1 MTDNDQQQSASR
13 FRGAWEA
20 FRRGRDSSRTQSEP
34 AVQEPQDVSPE
45 EIALSRIEAEAKP
58 YVSPGLKLAAAWS
71 WRSIVVLVA
80 IGVALWL
87 LSKISSVVLP
97 VLIALLL
104 AALLAPLTGWLVKK
118 GIPRAGSAAI
128 AFIGF
133 IVVVLGLFGLVGQQ
147 IYSGMPDLVK
157 QVIAGV
163 SGISSW
169 LATSPFGI
177 DSSTISG
184 YIDEG
189 IKTATNFFQNN
200 SSQLLGG
207 ALEATSSV
215 GTFLTG
221 MAVCLF
227 TTFFFL
233 YDGQKIFSWVMGL
246 LPIPA
251 RPVATGAAQRGW
263 TTLVQYV
270 RVQVLVAAVDAVGI
284 GIGAAFLGIP
294 LVIPMTVLVFL
305 TSFVPVVGA
314 IASGAVA
321 VLVALVSNGLIAA
334 VIMLAVVIAVQQ
346 IESQVLQPFLMGKA
360 VSVHPLAV
368 ILAVTGGGF
377 LFGIVGA
384 LFAVPLVAVVNSVV
398 SYIVRAGGSD
408 EAGDSDET
416 GDSPADPDAR
426 EAAEVLD
433 AAEERL
439 TEAVKDSAAKSDG
452 ASSAGETDAAG
463 AGADS
468 AESSPSDPT
477 GPDESGPHGA
487 GGRRK

>member
-1 MTDNDQQQSASR
+1 MTENDQQHSPNR

-20 FRRGRDSSRTQSEP
+20 FRRGRDSSRSEP
-34 AVQEPQDVSPE
+34 QAEDSQGVSPE
-45 EIALSRIEAEAKP
+45 AIALSRMEAEAQP

-71 WRSIVVLVA
+71 WRSLLVLVA
-80 IGVALWL
+80 LGVALWL

-104 AALLAPLTGWLVKK
+104 AALLAPLTGWLAKK
-118 GIPRAGSAAI
+118 GLPRGGAAAI
-128 AFIGF
+128 AFVGF

-189 IKTATNFFQNN
+189 ISTATNFFQNN

-233 YDGQKIFSWVMGL
+233 YDGEKIFKWVMGL
-246 LPIPA
+246 LPLPA
-251 RPVATGAAQRGW
+251 RPVATGAALRGW

-270 RVQVLVAAVDAVGI
+270 RVQILVAAVDAIGI

-294 LVIPMTVLVFL
+294 LVIPMTLLVFL

-321 VLVALVSNGLIAA
+321 VLVALVSNGLVSSI
-334 VIMLAVVIAVQQ
+334 IMLAVVIAVQQ

-384 LFAVPLVAVVNSVV
+384 LFAVPLVAVLNSVV
-398 SYIVRAGGSD
+398 GYIARANGSEEAGAPPSDVEAGQASAGAQPSPDRSAGGGESAVGS
-408 EAGDSDET
+408 EAGP
-416 GDSPADPDAR
+416 PADADGGS
-426 EAAEVLD
+426 AAE
-433 AAEERL
+433 
-439 TEAVKDSAAKSDG
+439 S
-452 ASSAGETDAAG
+452 
-463 AGADS
+463 ADS
-468 AESSPSDPT
+468 AKDSG
-477 GPDESGPHGA
+477 GPGESGAGPKGA
-487 GGRRK
+487 RGRGK

>member
-1 MTDNDQQQSASR
+1 MSENDQQQPQNR

-20 FRRGRDSSRTQSEP
+20 FRRGRGSSQQTEP
-34 AVQEPQDVSPE
+34 EPEVTPSQAVSPE

-58 YVSPGLKLAAAWS
+58 YVAPGLKLAAAWS

-104 AALLAPLTGWLVKK
+104 AALLAPLTGWLNKK
-118 GIPRAGSAAI
+118 GIPRGGASAI
-128 AFIGF
+128 SFIGF

-163 SGISSW
+163 SGISGW
-169 LATSPFGI
+169 LASSPFGI
-177 DSSTISG
+177 DATTISS
-184 YIDEG
+184 YIDEA

-207 ALEATSSV
+207 ALQATSSV

-233 YDGQKIFSWVMGL
+233 YDGQNIFKWVMNL
-246 LPIPA
+246 LPVPA
-251 RPVATGAAQRGW
+251 RPVATGAALKGW

-270 RVQVLVAAVDAVGI
+270 RVQILVAAVDAIGI

-321 VLVALVSNGLIAA
+321 VLVALVSNGLISA

-384 LFAVPLVAVVNSVV
+384 LFAVPLVAVLNSVV
-398 SYIVRAGGSD
+398 SYIVRTN
-408 EAGDSDET
+408 AGD
-416 GDSPADPDAR
+416 GDSEDAEEDPPRDPDER
-426 EAAEVLD
+426 EATAVLES
-433 AAEERL
+433 AKERL
-439 TEAVKDSAAKSDG
+439 NDAVHESAEDERASGSGATDSGESG
-452 ASSAGETDAAG
+452 TSAGPER
-463 AGADS
+463 S
-468 AESSPSDPT
+468 KEDPE
-477 GPDESGPHGA
+477 G
-487 GGRRK
+487 

>member
-1 MTDNDQQQSASR
+1 MTDNDQQHPTNR

-20 FRRGRDSSRTQSEP
+20 FRRGRGSSRSRPEAEISP
-34 AVQEPQDVSPE
+34 ARSVSPE

-58 YVSPGLKLAAAWS
+58 YVAPGLKLAAAWS
-71 WRSIVVLVA
+71 WRLLLVLVA
-80 IGVALWL
+80 VGVALWL

-104 AALLAPLTGWLVKK
+104 AALLAPPTGWLAKK
-118 GIPRAGSAAI
+118 GMPRGGAAAI
-128 AFIGF
+128 SFVGF

-169 LATSPFGI
+169 LSTNPFGI
-177 DSSTISG
+177 DSTTVSG
-184 YIDEG
+184 YIEKG
-189 IKTATNFFQNN
+189 IETATNFFQNN

-233 YDGQKIFSWVMGL
+233 YDGANIFKWVVGL

-270 RVQVLVAAVDAVGI
+270 RVQILVAAVDAIGI

-294 LVIPMTVLVFL
+294 LVIPLTVLVFL

-321 VLVALVSNGLIAA
+321 VLVALVSNGLGSA
-334 VIMLAVVIAVQQ
+334 VIMLIVVIAVQQ
-346 IESQVLQPFLMGKA
+346 IESQALQPFLMGKA

-368 ILAVTGGGF
+368 ILSVTGGGF

-384 LFAVPLVAVVNSVV
+384 LFAVPLVAVLNSVV
-398 SYIVRAGGSD
+398 GYIARADSA
-408 EAGDSDET
+408 AGDDDAEDAEGPPSD
-416 GDSPADPDAR
+416 PKAR
-426 EAAEVLD
+426 EAAAVLD
-433 AAEERL
+433 AAKERL
-439 TEAVKDSAAKSDG
+439 TEAVHESAEDDSAG
-452 ASSAGETDAAG
+452 G
-463 AGADS
+463 AGSTATDPEELGPDS
-468 AESSPSDPT
+468 ADADGESPDDSD
-477 GPDESGPHGA
+477 
-487 GGRRK
+487 GRRK

>member
-1 MTDNDQQQSASR
+1 MSENDQQQPQNR

-20 FRRGRDSSRTQSEP
+20 FRRGRGSSQQTEP
-34 AVQEPQDVSPE
+34 EPEVTPSQAVSPE

-58 YVSPGLKLAAAWS
+58 YVAPGLKLAAAWS

-104 AALLAPLTGWLVKK
+104 AALLAPLTGWLNKK
-118 GIPRAGSAAI
+118 GIPRGGASAI
-128 AFIGF
+128 SFIGF

-163 SGISSW
+163 SGISGW
-169 LATSPFGI
+169 LASSPFGI
-177 DSSTISG
+177 DASTISS
-184 YIDEG
+184 YMNEAID
-189 IKTATNFFQNN
+189 TATNFFQNN

-207 ALEATSSV
+207 ALQATSSV

-233 YDGQKIFSWVMGL
+233 YDGQNIFKWVMNL
-246 LPIPA
+246 LPVPA
-251 RPVATGAAQRGW
+251 RPVATGAALKGW

-270 RVQVLVAAVDAVGI
+270 RVQILVAAVDAIGI

-321 VLVALVSNGLIAA
+321 VLVALVSNGLISA

-384 LFAVPLVAVVNSVV
+384 LFAVPLVAVLNSVV
-398 SYIVRAGGSD
+398 SYIVRTN
-408 EAGDSDET
+408 AGD
-416 GDSPADPDAR
+416 GDSEDAEEDPPRDPDER
-426 EAAEVLD
+426 EATAVLES
-433 AAEERL
+433 AKERL
-439 TEAVKDSAAKSDG
+439 NDAVHESAEDERASGSGATDSGESG
-452 ASSAGETDAAG
+452 TSAGPER
-463 AGADS
+463 S
-468 AESSPSDPT
+468 KEDPE
-477 GPDESGPHGA
+477 G
-487 GGRRK
+487 

>member
-1 MTDNDQQQSASR
+1 MTDNDKPQSTNR
-13 FRGAWEA
+13 LRGAWDA
-20 FRRGRDSSRTQSEP
+20 FRRGRETSRSSADADASSSR
-34 AVQEPQDVSPE
+34 DVSPE
-45 EIALSRIEAEAKP
+45 EIALSRIEAEAQP

-71 WRSIVVLVA
+71 WRSLVVLA
-80 IGVALWL
+80 GIGVALWL

-118 GIPRAGSAAI
+118 GLPRGGAAAI
-128 AFIGF
+128 SFIGF

-177 DSSTISG
+177 DASTISG
-184 YIDEG
+184 YIDDA
-189 IKTATNFFQNN
+189 IHAATNFFQNN

-207 ALEATSSV
+207 ALQATSSV

-233 YDGQKIFSWVMGL
+233 YDGERIFKWVMGL

-251 RPVATGAAQRGW
+251 RPVATGASQRGW

-270 RVQVLVAAVDAVGI
+270 RVQVLVAAVDAIGI

-321 VLVALVSNGLIAA
+321 VLVALVSNGLISA

-384 LFAVPLVAVVNSVV
+384 LFAVPLVAVLNSVV
-398 SYIVRAGGSD
+398 GYIARADGEGHAED
-408 EAGDSDET
+408 PRT
-416 GDSPADPDAR
+416 DPDEK
-426 EAAEVLD
+426 EAEEVLEG
-433 AAEERL
+433 AKERL
-439 TEAVKDSAAKSDG
+439 AEAV
-452 ASSAGETDAAG
+452 
-463 AGADS
+463 ADS
-468 AESSPSDPT
+468 AEDVESSSDSARESSAADRADADDTAQGSP
-477 GPDESGPHGA
+477 GSDDEGSAGHG
-487 GGRRK
+487 RKR

>member
-1 MTDNDQQQSASR
+1 MSENDQQQPQNR

-20 FRRGRDSSRTQSEP
+20 FRRGRGSSQQTEP
-34 AVQEPQDVSPE
+34 EPEVTPSQAVSPE

-58 YVSPGLKLAAAWS
+58 YVAPGLKLAAAWS

-104 AALLAPLTGWLVKK
+104 AALLAPLTGWLNKK
-118 GIPRAGSAAI
+118 GIPRGGASAI
-128 AFIGF
+128 SFIGF

-163 SGISSW
+163 SGISGW
-169 LATSPFGI
+169 LASSPFGI
-177 DSSTISG
+177 DATTISS
-184 YIDEG
+184 YIDEA

-207 ALEATSSV
+207 ALQATSSV

-233 YDGQKIFSWVMGL
+233 YDGQNIFKWVMSL
-246 LPIPA
+246 LPVPA
-251 RPVATGAAQRGW
+251 RPVATGAALKGW

-270 RVQVLVAAVDAVGI
+270 RVQILVAAVDAIGI

-321 VLVALVSNGLIAA
+321 VLVALVSNGLISA

-384 LFAVPLVAVVNSVV
+384 LFAVPLVAVLNSVV
-398 SYIVRAGGSD
+398 SYIVRTN
-408 EAGDSDET
+408 AGDAEDAEE
-416 GDSPADPDAR
+416 DPPRDPNER
-426 EAAEVLD
+426 EATAVLET
-433 AAEERL
+433 AKERL
-439 TEAVKDSAAKSDG
+439 NDAVHESAEDERASGSEPNDSGESDT
-452 ASSAGETDAAG
+452 SAGPER
-463 AGADS
+463 S
-468 AESSPSDPT
+468 KQDPE
-477 GPDESGPHGA
+477 G
-487 GGRRK
+487 

>member
-1 MTDNDQQQSASR
+1 MSENDQQQPPNR

-20 FRRGRDSSRTQSEP
+20 FRRGRGSSHSESEP
-34 AVQEPQDVSPE
+34 EVTPSQAVSPE

-58 YVSPGLKLAAAWS
+58 YVAPGLKLAAAWS

-104 AALLAPLTGWLVKK
+104 AALLAPLTGWLNKK
-118 GIPRAGSAAI
+118 GIPRGGASAI
-128 AFIGF
+128 SFIGF

-163 SGISSW
+163 SGISGW
-169 LATSPFGI
+169 LASSPFGI
-177 DSSTISG
+177 DATTISS
-184 YIDEG
+184 YIDEA

-207 ALEATSSV
+207 ALQATSSV

-233 YDGQKIFSWVMGL
+233 YDGQNIFRWVMNL
-246 LPIPA
+246 LPVPA
-251 RPVATGAAQRGW
+251 RPVATGAALKGW

-270 RVQVLVAAVDAVGI
+270 RVQILVAAVDAIGI

-321 VLVALVSNGLIAA
+321 VLVALVSNGLISA

-384 LFAVPLVAVVNSVV
+384 LFAVPLVAVLNSVV
-398 SYIVRAGGSD
+398 SYIVRTN
-408 EAGDSDET
+408 AGDSEDAEE
-416 GDSPADPDAR
+416 DPPRDPDER
-426 EAAEVLD
+426 EATAVLES
-433 AAEERL
+433 AKERL
-439 TEAVKDSAAKSDG
+439 NDAVHESAEDERASGSGATDSGESDT
-452 ASSAGETDAAG
+452 SAGPER
-463 AGADS
+463 S
-468 AESSPSDPT
+468 KQDPE
-477 GPDESGPHGA
+477 G
-487 GGRRK
+487 

>member
-1 MTDNDQQQSASR
+1 MSENDQQQPPKR

-20 FRRGRDSSRTQSEP
+20 FRRGRGSSHSESEP
-34 AVQEPQDVSPE
+34 EVIPSQAVSPE

-58 YVSPGLKLAAAWS
+58 YVAPGLKLAAAWS

-104 AALLAPLTGWLVKK
+104 AALLAPLTGWLNKK
-118 GIPRAGSAAI
+118 GIPRGGASAI
-128 AFIGF
+128 SFIGF

-163 SGISSW
+163 SGISGW
-169 LATSPFGI
+169 LASSPFGI
-177 DSSTISG
+177 DATTISS
-184 YIDEG
+184 YIDEA

-207 ALEATSSV
+207 ALQATSSV

-233 YDGQKIFSWVMGL
+233 YDGQNIFKWVMNL
-246 LPIPA
+246 LPVPA
-251 RPVATGAAQRGW
+251 RPVATGAALKGW

-270 RVQVLVAAVDAVGI
+270 RVQILVAAVDAIGI

-321 VLVALVSNGLIAA
+321 VLVALVSNGLVSA

-346 IESQVLQPFLMGKA
+346 IESQILQPFLMGKA

-384 LFAVPLVAVVNSVV
+384 LFAVPLVAVLNSVV
-398 SYIVRAGGSD
+398 SYIVRTN
-408 EAGDSDET
+408 AGDAEDAEDAEEDPT
-416 GDSPADPDAR
+416 RDPDER
-426 EAAEVLD
+426 EATAVLES
-433 AAEERL
+433 AKERL
-439 TEAVKDSAAKSDG
+439 TDAVHESAEDER
-452 ASSAGETDAAG
+452 ETDPDQT
-463 AGADS
+463 DS
-468 AESSPSDPT
+468 T
-477 GPDESGPHGA
+477 ESGTRDSPE
-487 GGRRK
+487 KE

>member
-1 MTDNDQQQSASR
+1 MSENDQQQPPKR

-20 FRRGRDSSRTQSEP
+20 FRRGRGSSHSESEP
-34 AVQEPQDVSPE
+34 EVIPSQAVSPE

-58 YVSPGLKLAAAWS
+58 YVAPGLKLAAAWS

-104 AALLAPLTGWLVKK
+104 AALLAPLTGWLNKK
-118 GIPRAGSAAI
+118 GIPRGGASAI
-128 AFIGF
+128 SFIGF

-163 SGISSW
+163 SGISGW
-169 LATSPFGI
+169 LASSPFGI
-177 DSSTISG
+177 DASTISS
-184 YIDEG
+184 YMNEAID
-189 IKTATNFFQNN
+189 TATNFFQNN

-207 ALEATSSV
+207 ALQATSSV

-233 YDGQKIFSWVMGL
+233 YDGQNIFKWVMNL
-246 LPIPA
+246 LPVPA
-251 RPVATGAAQRGW
+251 RPVATGAALKGW

-270 RVQVLVAAVDAVGI
+270 RVQILVAAVDAIGI

-321 VLVALVSNGLIAA
+321 VLVALVSNGLVSA

-346 IESQVLQPFLMGKA
+346 IESQILQPFLMGKA

-384 LFAVPLVAVVNSVV
+384 LFAVPLVAVLNSVV
-398 SYIVRAGGSD
+398 SYIVRTN
-408 EAGDSDET
+408 AGDAEDAEDAEEDPT
-416 GDSPADPDAR
+416 RDPDER
-426 EAAEVLD
+426 EATAVLES
-433 AAEERL
+433 AKERL
-439 TEAVKDSAAKSDG
+439 TDAVHESAEDER
-452 ASSAGETDAAG
+452 ETDPDQT
-463 AGADS
+463 DS
-468 AESSPSDPT
+468 T
-477 GPDESGPHGA
+477 ESGTRDSPE
-487 GGRRK
+487 KE

>member
-1 MTDNDQQQSASR
+1 MSENDQQQPPKR

-20 FRRGRDSSRTQSEP
+20 FRRGRGSSHSESEP
-34 AVQEPQDVSPE
+34 EVIPSQAVSPE

-58 YVSPGLKLAAAWS
+58 YVAPGLKLAAAWS

-104 AALLAPLTGWLVKK
+104 AALLAPLTGWLNKK
-118 GIPRAGSAAI
+118 GIPRGGASAI
-128 AFIGF
+128 SFIGF

-163 SGISSW
+163 SGISGW
-169 LATSPFGI
+169 LASSPFGI
-177 DSSTISG
+177 DATTISS
-184 YIDEG
+184 YIDEA

-207 ALEATSSV
+207 ALQATSSV

-233 YDGQKIFSWVMGL
+233 YDGQNIFRWVMNL
-246 LPIPA
+246 LPVPA
-251 RPVATGAAQRGW
+251 RPVATGAALKGW

-270 RVQVLVAAVDAVGI
+270 RVQILVAAVDAIGI

-321 VLVALVSNGLIAA
+321 VLVALVSNGLISA

-384 LFAVPLVAVVNSVV
+384 LFAVPLVAVLNSVV
-398 SYIVRAGGSD
+398 SYIVRTN
-408 EAGDSDET
+408 AGDAEDAEDAEEDPT
-416 GDSPADPDAR
+416 RDPDER
-426 EAAEVLD
+426 EATAVLES
-433 AAEERL
+433 AKERL
-439 TEAVKDSAAKSDG
+439 TDAVHESAEDER
-452 ASSAGETDAAG
+452 ETDPDQT
-463 AGADS
+463 DS
-468 AESSPSDPT
+468 T
-477 GPDESGPHGA
+477 ESGTRDSPE
-487 GGRRK
+487 KE

>member
-1 MTDNDQQQSASR
+1 MSENDQQQPQNR

-20 FRRGRDSSRTQSEP
+20 FRRGRGSSQQTEP
-34 AVQEPQDVSPE
+34 EPEVTPSQAVSPE

-58 YVSPGLKLAAAWS
+58 YVAPGLKLAAAWS

-104 AALLAPLTGWLVKK
+104 AALLAPLTGWLNKK
-118 GIPRAGSAAI
+118 GIPRGGAAAI

-163 SGISSW
+163 SGISGW
-169 LATSPFGI
+169 LASSPFGI
-177 DSSTISG
+177 DATTISS
-184 YIDEG
+184 YIDEA

-207 ALEATSSV
+207 ALQATSSV

-233 YDGQKIFSWVMGL
+233 YDGQNIFRWVMNL
-246 LPIPA
+246 LPVPA
-251 RPVATGAAQRGW
+251 RPVATGAALKGW

-270 RVQVLVAAVDAVGI
+270 RVQILVAAVDAIGI

-321 VLVALVSNGLIAA
+321 VLVALVSNGLISA

-384 LFAVPLVAVVNSVV
+384 LFAVPLVAVLNSVV
-398 SYIVRAGGSD
+398 SYIVRTN
-408 EAGDSDET
+408 AGD
-416 GDSPADPDAR
+416 GDAEDAEEDPPRDPNER
-426 EAAEVLD
+426 EATAVLET
-433 AAEERL
+433 AKERL
-439 TEAVKDSAAKSDG
+439 NDAVHESAEDERASGSEPNDSGESDT
-452 ASSAGETDAAG
+452 SAGPER
-463 AGADS
+463 S
-468 AESSPSDPT
+468 KEDPE
-477 GPDESGPHGA
+477 G
-487 GGRRK
+487 

>member
-1 MTDNDQQQSASR
+1 MTDNDQQQSPNR
-13 FRGAWEA
+13 FKGAWEA
-20 FRRGRDSSRTQSEP
+20 FRRGRDTSRAKPEP
-34 AVQEPQDVSPE
+34 ETDQPRDVSAE
-45 EIALSRIEAEAKP
+45 AIALSRIEAESEP
-58 YVSPGLKLAAAWS
+58 FVSPGLKLAAAWS

-87 LSKISSVVLP
+87 LAKISSVVLP

-104 AALLAPLTGWLVKK
+104 AALLAPLTGWLVRK
-118 GIPRAGSAAI
+118 GVPRAGAAAI
-128 AFIGF
+128 SFVGF

-147 IYSGMPDLVK
+147 IYSGMPSLVK

-163 SGISSW
+163 SGISDW

-184 YIDEG
+184 YMNDAID
-189 IKTATNFFQNN
+189 TATNYFQKN

-233 YDGQKIFSWVMGL
+233 YDGEKIFKWLMNL
-246 LPIPA
+246 LPLPA
-251 RPVATGAAQRGW
+251 RPTATGAAQRGW

-305 TSFVPVVGA
+305 TSFVPVLGA

-321 VLVALVSNGLIAA
+321 VLVALVSNGLISA
-334 VIMLAVVIAVQQ
+334 VIMFAVVIAVQQ

-384 LFAVPLVAVVNSVV
+384 LFAVPAVAVLNSVV
-398 SYIVRAGGSD
+398 GYIARANGPGGAED
-408 EAGDSDET
+408 PA
-416 GDSPADPDAR
+416 ADPKAK
-426 EAAEVLD
+426 EASAVIGE
-433 AAEERL
+433 AKERL
-439 TEAVKDSAAKSDG
+439 TEAVHDSAVEQDADGSAGDSSGSAPKDSDGGSSTADGPGESD
-452 ASSAGETDAAG
+452 SRS
-463 AGADS
+463 
-468 AESSPSDPT
+468 
-477 GPDESGPHGA
+477 HGT
-487 GGRRK
+487 GRRKR